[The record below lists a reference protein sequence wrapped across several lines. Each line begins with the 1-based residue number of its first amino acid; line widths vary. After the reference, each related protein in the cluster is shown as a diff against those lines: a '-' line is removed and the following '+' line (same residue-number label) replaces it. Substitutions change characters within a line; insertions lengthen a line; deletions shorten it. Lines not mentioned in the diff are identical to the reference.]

1 MTPTKAEDEPSSS
14 SGLSAL
20 EWIQHAVF
28 PGQDFPGCLSDSGPA
43 VLRNLL
49 YGVRYSTVLQAH
61 QASDMCLAALL
72 MSVGSSNCLAIM
84 QLATACGC
92 TELHRQA
99 LDVCLADP
107 AAAVA
112 ADAAAFARLP
122 REQLIQLLG
131 HDALRAEEDQ
141 VLLMLVQWVEADS
154 SVRSPLLAET
164 AGLCLRPSLLSYQQ
178 LVALDEDPAVCKN
191 VEAITLVAGLFIK
204 LIMEVPSTAEHDRP
218 RLATGA
224 ASMVIG

>member
-1 MTPTKAEDEPSSS
+1 M
-14 SGLSAL
+14 
-20 EWIQHAVF
+20 
-28 PGQDFPGCLSDSGPA
+28 QDLPGCLSDVGTT

-49 YGVRYSTVLQAH
+49 HSVRYSTVLQAH

-72 MSVGSSNCLAIM
+72 MSVGSTNCLAIM
-84 QLATACGC
+84 QLAAACGC

-112 ADAAAFARLP
+112 ADVAAFTRLP
-122 REQLIQLLG
+122 REQLLHLLG
-131 HDALRAEEDQ
+131 HDGLRAEEDQ
-141 VLLMLVQWVEADS
+141 VLLMLVQWVDADS
-154 SVRSPLLAET
+154 GARSPQLVET

-204 LIMEVPSTAEHDRP
+204 LIMEVPSTSVNDRP
-218 RLATGA
+218 RSGTGA